1 MSALNA
7 WLKKYGGATTQPA
20 QTDQDNQKNALSA
33 WLEKYNNFTPSG
45 ADTVQPP
52 AGTEAVVP
60 SIQPNGYKSQNAAHL
75 SSGLSRDDFDS
86 SVRNRN
92 QLRALEDSRAQ
103 DTRDKVATHMVM
115 TGSRELPA
123 LSEIE
128 KISPFTKGET
138 MSFENG
144 NGEQKDFTIPYFDYE
159 SNKPNTVIQAEGYLK
174 STGETLKKLQ
184 SDIENNSARLQYYES
199 SVNKYVDE
207 LERLAARVQSNP
219 TAAGY
224 AAYNSLY
231 EKYQKAYSEYETFI
245 SEHNAKISLY
255 NDYTQRY
262 ETAAADV
269 RKYNEQ
275 WDAANLDFFEKSKIG
290 LQNFYDTKETE
301 KQAHREAENEKP
313 WWQKILDA
321 NAKSYTITNE
331 NPAVYAA
338 NAVVENYRN
347 DTSYKEPSDEW
358 TDGQKNIFGYLW
370 AVDKEKASEFAITVN
385 ESIAEEKEGKT
396 SKKIKDWVTQ
406 NLGTGIL
413 GTAGALLLSP
423 TAIADVTDNLA
434 EYVARGRITKK
445 GALSP
450 FDVSQAITGG
460 ITEELNE
467 TYGTID
473 EKVPVVGGKGLGD
486 LYQLGYSMAQSMTV
500 GKISKLAGNSAFT
513 YATFFGQ
520 GAASGID
527 KQLDAGGT
535 AGQAICYGLVVGAAE
550 AVFEEMGIESLFK
563 EGNGSLLKEMLKQ
576 GGVESLEEGLTSV
589 VDFVADTLIMM
600 DKSAVFKAT
609 EEYSKIMSED
619 KAKLTALMDVLEGI
633 AYDALGGLIT
643 GGADTAILAGANKV
657 GQAVDIEKQKRHQ
670 EQTIKNADAVIGSYA
685 EAVQKYGE
693 NSPQAMELKSKAERA
708 YIEKVRANLRLGMLN
723 GKSTTVT
730 TQERSEEEI
739 TQLVTQAQA
748 AGDATAE
755 TGYYAGA
762 SDQLIRFAQQEKAI
776 LKQLT
781 GRDVDIRFYQADVG
795 ENGHYDPG
803 TGTIY
808 VNVNSAQPF
817 SYIEGHEFTHELE
830 NSAGYAEY
838 AEWVKTEG
846 LGAMYNTYKENIK
859 RRYESRGINLT
870 ELDLEQEVVAT
881 WTGENLFTDDT
892 TMKKLIKKL
901 SDGKPTLAR
910 KIFGGIRR
918 FVSRSRSGITR
929 NHYERALYL
938 YQQMAQG
945 KASAVSS
952 AQTVNENAPTSFPA
966 ETAKVPQK
974 QKNTAEAVNTAENDI
989 MISNGEV
996 VAQDNGKFANDSEF
1010 TPAVRELVDRIA
1022 DTARQI
1028 EASDQKGAD
1037 YRRLK
1042 KEQKANLR
1050 ALEQLRREGKI
1061 DSVEYNRAIE
1071 TLRDTTESPE
1081 YGGIE
1086 ESKANLQ
1093 AQYEAGNITLE
1104 EYEDGM
1110 AELEEVGAEESS
1122 PSKIKYS
1129 LSETIAPTRKELESK
1144 NPIKVVNV
1152 KVGLESESYADMKVA
1167 AKNKATNEGWFDIP
1181 HHNVDTDSFIFLT
1194 EKSFTH
1200 AFSNL
1205 RSDFGED
1212 TIRCM
1217 AHIPEIIQEA
1227 VLVSVDNPKDNR
1239 KAETKVYTFFGAID
1253 GVNGVEPVKLTV
1265 KEFDFRSLD
1274 AVPKNIRNYFEKNG
1288 ISEKYNSLYDTHALE
1303 VIGIEGIQKE
1313 SDASGRVGEQSS
1325 RAQATSDSIISIAD
1339 LLNLVKGKAEKYIPK
1354 YSFEDLDNE
1363 YLDAV
1368 NSGDMETARRLVEE
1382 AARKAGYTDR
1392 VYHGTQ
1398 QFGFTE
1404 FDAKYSD
1411 DKISFFAAGSPDLA
1425 QTYSGI
1431 PKVREVSDKSYDSE
1445 STNGNYA
1452 LYAKPG
1458 NQLVIDGNGRNWSDI
1473 RYWSRAFEKTK
1484 DSTYVQKS
1492 DGYYVLID
1500 RNTGEEISDGEIAI
1514 NAYTER
1520 LGLSQ
1525 LHAVML
1531 DKVNEM
1537 FRIRTENLNTTRDVV
1552 RYAKK
1557 LGYDSVKF
1565 ENIRDDGG
1573 RGVSVQEPQ
1582 DIYAYFN
1589 PNDLKSADT
1598 VTYDEDG
1605 NVIPLS
1611 ERFNSEKTDI
1621 RFSLEEPTREDVISE
1636 LRQYMNG
1643 ARSKDQIRDVIAR
1656 VKKNPQS
1663 EIYGG
1668 SARRP
1673 QYSEGVQRILDEAE
1687 RDGMSV
1693 RDYISQNIDEFEVRG
1708 KLTEDARK
1716 ALEISGDYRKFSVE
1730 DVRASRPP
1738 RSIEELDRILAEA
1751 EPLDPNEFRKTDFD
1765 RWYERREKEDQLR
1778 EKMAE
1783 LVMKAPDE
1791 NEINTTLEE
1800 LASDLENGY
1809 ITPDAALEVVE
1820 GLREETDG
1828 ARVKYSLEEYTEHQ
1842 KKNWANS
1849 KRIVIYE
1856 NDAQFTQFIENSVSD
1871 KTFDKKMYFG
1881 AISPELARR
1890 IQNDTGINVEHY
1902 NLSLSS
1908 NEIRKILKKHGNA
1921 ESEALSGQ
1929 RAVTTDD
1936 FLHILDVVLNPDNI
1950 KLSDQTY
1957 AGKPVIIFTGTHNGQ
1972 MNIVAVVSD
1981 KRLDLFVQT
1990 VYVNTKR
1997 GTLATPIG
2005 ETFLY
2010 HTPEANS
2017 GTDSSAR
2024 IVPQDP
2030 DVVKPAVKKSVE
2042 DIDILE
2048 ADTVETLQAEL
2059 EKATSERDA
2068 IMAEAEKLMAE
2079 VNQGSVSLEDYTAKI
2094 AESGQR
2100 YEELQNKIDRL
2111 TQQIEATS
2119 ITEKAIGDPLQSEP
2133 LKQLVTTLGK
2143 RLNLKKVEK
2152 QALRSLIQDFATGE
2166 YATKDELYK
2175 AVKKGFDTFY
2185 YTERNELIAEIK
2197 ATIRDMPIKVSDAI
2211 KFDAGWTSDG
2221 YGKFVKSNF
2230 GKLRFSNNGRGVDSV
2245 YSELNSLYP
2254 AYFPDDII
2262 NESDMLQEIS
2272 RVASLPINQV
2282 RAEPLGDE
2290 TMQDITDYIY
2300 ESVLEYRESERADE
2314 ERVRIQNEQEAIEA
2328 QQRLTSLQNKA
2339 LRFENRFKL
2348 TEEDKALALEIL
2360 CGDKSISEIDNVSNK
2375 EQLLEYIAVLNEAE
2389 VVAKGWK
2396 KWQNERRSRWQKE
2409 ADEMFKTFDSSV
2421 KGGFKYDKKGNI
2433 KTDKRGNPKF
2443 QEEATNKAGYKYVR
2457 ETQTRITYDI
2467 FAEDK
2472 HSEAKAFNDWLFE
2485 PERASEAQS
2494 NRYKNKMRDQVRALK
2509 LGTKIQKGNAVSE
2522 SAAVQI
2528 LGELQDIIRRTKRQA
2543 DMGNADTYRVNGLTY
2558 NEAVWS
2564 LAELKKQNPNM
2575 DFSENGKIQK
2585 AVEKFGQLYA
2595 EMLSDM
2601 NQTLVRNGYPPV
2613 PARSGY
2619 FPHFAD
2625 EGDTLIR
2632 RIGRALGIDTDVSVL
2647 PTGINGL
2654 THTFKPGKTWFANAL
2669 ERKGHKTAYDAVLGF
2684 DKYIEGAANVIFHT
2698 DNIQRQRYFAR
2709 AIRYNASDEAIKA
2722 KIDEI
2727 TANDTLNEDE
2737 KDLQIQYV
2745 TSRTKFRHSTYVV
2758 QLEDHTNSL
2767 AGKKTFSDR
2776 DMERL
2781 MGRKAYT
2788 WMKNIE
2794 GRVAA
2799 NMIAGNMSS
2808 ALSNFIPL
2816 QYCEAEIG
2824 LGYTLQA
2831 MGQTIKSFFGDDG
2844 FKDRSDFLTNRYG
2857 SEFLVKSGMDKIS
2870 EKLSVPME
2878 AIDHFTAQVLVRA
2891 AYNKYLKKGASPE
2904 LAMERA
2910 NSFAAEVMA
2919 DRSRG
2924 ALPEIFNNKNPLY
2937 KSFTMFQVEVNN
2949 NLSHIFK
2956 DIPRENRD
2964 KWWSAVLGILAKLF
2978 FGIWIF
2984 NETSEKLVGR
2994 RMAGTDVIDAANDVI
3009 GDLSGYQL
3017 PNTWDLIEAIIKG
3030 EDIGAMFETNKV
3042 SAGQAILNLGGTAAE
3057 DLPFVSSFLGGG
3069 DLPVGSAMPDL
3080 SKLLPLLD
3088 SDKDTENVKQTVYEE
3103 LLKPV
3108 SYAVLPFGANQ
3119 LSKTAKGHQAL
3130 REGGSYK
3137 TNSKG
3142 EEILQYPIY
3151 AENKGEAIWNFIKA
3165 TVFGKSSFPGAREW
3179 VENDF
3184 KSLSARGTAA
3194 YKGMIAA
3201 GVPEKDAYDL
3211 VIDIASVSPSDQEIM
3226 EQVISMGGVDRVFS
3240 ETVSNGPTSAELKC
3254 EIIRNADISGE
3265 GKAILYFSMI
3275 ANESECN
3282 FMSSMQ
3288 EAGADMGAVVAELL
3302 DTSAKS
3308 SDRKY
3313 AAIMSSGLPE
3323 AEQLWQIYLLDTSA
3337 EKSTH
3342 KRYYVASDTFGISP
3356 NEYRVAKDFV
3366 TEHLNGASL
3375 SNMRVEEAIREYA
3388 KTVPLT
3394 KIEKAAL
3401 WQIILGRDSAK
3412 NNPFDVS
3419 TGEKV
3424 VRAMANYDEE
3434 ERAFYEKY
3442 GPKPTN

>member
-20 QTDQDNQKNALSA
+20 QTDQDDQKNALSA

-52 AGTEAVVP
+52 AEP
-60 SIQPNGYKSQNAAHL
+60 QPNGYKSQNAAHL

-92 QLRALEDSRAQ
+92 QLRALEAQQKNINPPENSPAKPATLLESVRPTQTTPTTPYFSYGTNKPSSLAEAEKYIQ
-103 DTRDKVATHMVM
+103 DTSKTMEVL
-115 TGSRELPA
+115 S
-123 LSEIE
+123 SEIE
-128 KISPFTKGET
+128 FGNSTLGARENKINDYISRL
-138 MSFENG
+138 EN
-144 NGEQKDFTIPYFDYE
+144 
-159 SNKPNTVIQAEGYLK
+159 
-174 STGETLKKLQ
+174 
-184 SDIENNSARLQYYES
+184 
-199 SVNKYVDE
+199 
-207 LERLAARVQSNP
+207 LAQEMQNNP
-219 TAAGY
+219 TAQKY
-224 AAYNSLY
+224 SAYNTLY
-231 EKYQKAYSEYETFI
+231 DEYQKYYAEYESFL
-245 SEHNAKISLY
+245 SEHNAKIGLY
-255 NDYTQRY
+255 NDYAKRY
-262 ETAAADV
+262 ETAGNIYNTENQQYYDQWKSSVRSTDRAGTEEIDREISETEKKFLAAMSP
-269 RKYNEQ
+269 
-275 WDAANLDFFEKSKIG
+275 AEKSKYG
-290 LQNFYDTKETE
+290 EKLQRLTE
-301 KQAHREAENEKP
+301 EKYYSDYLYY
-313 WWQKILDA
+313 QGNMRSTSEIL
-321 NAKSYTITNE
+321 
-331 NPAVYAA
+331 
-338 NAVVENYRN
+338 
-347 DTSYKEPSDEW
+347 SD
-358 TDGQKNIFGYLW
+358 
-370 AVDKEKASEFAITVN
+370 
-385 ESIAEEKEGKT
+385 IAEAQKGPLGPNE
-396 SKKIKDWVTQ
+396 KKIKALEKELSFTYDLIPTLEGFRDNGAGAPGFTFYMPPYVEGDADVPASYYNTFDPESKDAYRQMTTAEERGIFQYLLNTEGEEAAEAYMERMKGTLKNRLAGEVTEPYREYANNHPILSSIESVIIAPAKAFSYAGQ
-406 NLGTGIL
+406 LKDFILDGEIDETAAYNSPSMAQTSIRNEVSKDMNAAESFFYQTGMSVGDFLFTTAASGGFSGGGAVSEGVSLILMGGGAAADTVIAAKNNGRSDKEAILL
-413 GTAGALLLSP
+413 GTAAGVIE
-423 TAIADVTDNLA
+423 TVT
-434 EYVARGRITKK
+434 
-445 GALSP
+445 
-450 FDVSQAITGG
+450 
-460 ITEELNE
+460 
-467 TYGTID
+467 
-473 EKVPVVGGKGLGD
+473 EKIG
-486 LYQLGYSMAQSMTV
+486 
-500 GKISKLAGNSAFT
+500 
-513 YATFFGQ
+513 
-520 GAASGID
+520 
-527 KQLDAGGT
+527 
-535 AGQAICYGLVVGAAE
+535 
-550 AVFEEMGIESLFK
+550 
-563 EGNGSLLKEMLKQ
+563 
-576 GGVESLEEGLTSV
+576 
-589 VDFVADTLIMM
+589 
-600 DKSAVFKAT
+600 
-609 EEYSKIMSED
+609 
-619 KAKLTALMDVLEGI
+619 
-633 AYDALGGLIT
+633 YDALFDSALRGESVVRYLLKNSLSESAEEGTSKLLNTFADFLISGVMGTETDIQRRIKELVSNGYTYSEATGIVYADWVSELGTDMLGGFLSGFAMS
-643 GGADTAILAGANKV
+643 GGSVAIDKTSNAL
-657 GQAVDIEKQKRHQ
+657 GQKMDVQAQIREQ
-670 EQTIKNADAVIGSYA
+670 EQAIKNADAVIGAYA

-739 TQLVTQAQA
+739 TRLVTQAQA
-748 AGDATAE
+748 TGDATAE

-762 SDQLIRFAQQEKAI
+762 SDQLIKFAQQEKAI

-918 FVSRSRSGITR
+918 FVSRPRSGITR

-966 ETAKVPQK
+966 ETTKASQK

-989 MISNGEV
+989 MISNDEA

-1071 TLRDTTESPE
+1071 TLRDTTEGPE
-1081 YGGIE
+1081 YSGIE

-1093 AQYEAGNITLE
+1093 AQFEAGEIALE
-1104 EYEDGM
+1104 DYESAM

-1122 PSKIKYS
+1122 PGKIKYS

-1239 KAETKVYTFFGAID
+1239 KAETKVYTFLGAID
-1253 GVNGVEPVKLTV
+1253 GINGVEPVKLTV

-1339 LLNLVKGKAEKYIPK
+1339 LLNLVKGEAEKYIPK

-1363 YLDAV
+1363 YLGAV

-1382 AARKAGYTDR
+1382 AARISGYTDK

-1398 QFGFTE
+1398 QFGFTV
-1404 FDAKYSD
+1404 FDPKYSD
-1411 DKISFFAAGSPDLA
+1411 DGISLFAAGSPDLA

-1458 NQLVIDGNGRNWSDI
+1458 NQLVIDGNGRHWSDI

-1565 ENIRDDGG
+1565 ENIQDDGG

-1582 DIYAYFN
+1582 DVYAYFN

-1598 VTYDEDG
+1598 VTYDENG
-1605 NVIPLS
+1605 NIIPLS

-1621 RFSLEEPTREDVISE
+1621 RFSLEDPTREDVISE

-1668 SARRP
+1668 PARRP
-1673 QYSEGVQRILDEAE
+1673 QYSEGVQRILADAE
-1687 RDGMSV
+1687 REGMSV

-1730 DVRASRPP
+1730 DVRANRPP

-1751 EPLDPNEFRKTDFD
+1751 EPLDSNEFRKTDFD

-1783 LVMKAPDE
+1783 HVTKSPDE

-1809 ITPDAALEVVE
+1809 ITPAAALEVVE
-1820 GLREETDG
+1820 GLRETLG
-1828 ARVKYSLEEYTEHQ
+1828 TV
-1842 KKNWANS
+1842 
-1849 KRIVIYE
+1849 
-1856 NDAQFTQFIENSVSD
+1856 
-1871 KTFDKKMYFG
+1871 
-1881 AISPELARR
+1881 
-1890 IQNDTGINVEHY
+1890 
-1902 NLSLSS
+1902 LS
-1908 NEIRKILKKHGNA
+1908 
-1921 ESEALSGQ
+1921 
-1929 RAVTTDD
+1929 
-1936 FLHILDVVLNPDNI
+1936 DNI
-1950 KLSDQTY
+1950 ITKLSDILRRATTPY
-1957 AGKPVIIFTGTHNGQ
+1957 SAEEIKSILRDGKNQIAASYNDVLAFISNAKQNGAFGRLFIGKLNQSTVQKIKSMTQVAADNKSVVLTSDELKHIFRQHGNEKTEELRGQ
-1972 MNIVAVVSD
+1972 EAITPRNFHYVLDAIFSPDNVELLTDDSGVSSLIFRKNSKNKVTAVTVVSEKKKALTLKSAWITKKGQHISPPSD
-1981 KRLDLFVQT
+1981 VQAPNQT
-1990 VYVNTKR
+1990 SKNELSMNAIPTDSV
-1997 GTLATPIG
+1997 
-2005 ETFLY
+2005 
-2010 HTPEANS
+2010 
-2017 GTDSSAR
+2017 TDSSSF
-2024 IVPQDP
+2024 
-2030 DVVKPAVKKSVE
+2030 VKTKEQFSVE
-2042 DIDILE
+2042 DIEIQPIEESSDGPAMQNYNRLYE
-2048 ADTVETLQAEL
+2048 GDEFEDDKTAKSYQRLFP
-2059 EKATSERDA
+2059 
-2068 IMAEAEKLMAE
+2068 AEAVEYLRGK
-2079 VNQGSVSLEDYTAKI
+2079 Y
-2094 AESGQR
+2094 R
-2100 YEELQNKIDRL
+2100 
-2111 TQQIEATS
+2111 
-2119 ITEKAIGDPLQSEP
+2119 IT
-2133 LKQLVTTLGK
+2133 
-2143 RLNLKKVEK
+2143 
-2152 QALRSLIQDFATGE
+2152 
-2166 YATKDELYK
+2166 
-2175 AVKKGFDTFY
+2175 
-2185 YTERNELIAEIK
+2185 
-2197 ATIRDMPIKVSDAI
+2197 
-2211 KFDAGWTSDG
+2211 
-2221 YGKFVKSNF
+2221 
-2230 GKLRFSNNGRGVDSV
+2230 
-2245 YSELNSLYP
+2245 
-2254 AYFPDDII
+2254 
-2262 NESDMLQEIS
+2262 
-2272 RVASLPINQV
+2272 
-2282 RAEPLGDE
+2282 
-2290 TMQDITDYIY
+2290 
-2300 ESVLEYRESERADE
+2300 
-2314 ERVRIQNEQEAIEA
+2314 NEQEAAEA
-2328 QQRLTSLQNKA
+2328 YQSSIRLKDQVRRTE
-2339 LRFENRFKL
+2339 LRLKISEQ
-2348 TEEDKALALEIL
+2348 DKALALEIL
-2360 CGDKSISEIDNVSNK
+2360 CGDKNISDIQNASDK
-2375 EQLLEYIAVLNEAE
+2375 EGLLEYIAVLGEAE
-2389 VVAKGWK
+2389 VMAEAWK
-2396 KWQNERRSRWQKE
+2396 NWKTEKRTNWQKE

-2421 KGGFKYDKKGNI
+2421 KGGFKYDKKDNI

-2467 FAEDK
+2467 FADDK
-2472 HSEAKAFNDWLFE
+2472 FAEAKAFNDWLFE

-2494 NRYKNKMRDQVRALK
+2494 NRYKNKMRDQVRELK

-2528 LGELQDIIRRTKRQA
+2528 LGELQDIIRRTTRQA

-2870 EKLSVPME
+2870 ERLSVPME

-2891 AYNKYLKKGASPE
+2891 AYNKYSKKGASPE

-2910 NSFAAEVMA
+2910 NSFAAGVMA

-2964 KWWSAVLGILAKLF
+2964 KWWGAVLGILAKLF

-2984 NETSEKLVGR
+2984 NETSEKLTGR
-2994 RMAGTDVIDAANDVI
+2994 RMAGTDVIDAGNEFVGNLA
-3009 GDLSGYQL
+3009 GYRPL
-3017 PNTWDLIEAIIKG
+3017 NIFDMIEAKIDGKSIRDMAKA
-3030 EDIGAMFETNKV
+3030 DKV
-3042 SAGQAILNLGGTAAE
+3042 GAGQAILNLGGTAAE

-3119 LSKTAKGHQAL
+3119 LSKIAKGHQAF
-3130 REGGSYK
+3130 RKGGSYK

-3142 EEILQYPIY
+3142 EDILQYPIY

-3254 EIIRNADISGE
+3254 EIIRNADISDE
-3265 GKAILYFSMI
+3265 GKAILYFAMI

-3288 EAGADMGAVVAELL
+3288 EAGADMGAVVAELI
-3302 DTSAKS
+3302 DTSTKS

>member
-7 WLKKYGGATTQPA
+7 WLRKYGGATTQPA
-20 QTDQDNQKNALSA
+20 QTDQDNQKNALAA

-60 SIQPNGYKSQNAAHL
+60 STQPNGYKSQNAAQL

-92 QLRALEDSRAQ
+92 QYLDLEKSIERDRVNKINADKVMTVLNSRPGMTDTDPINTPALVKNEKVSLGNDKPDVDIPYYDYNSNRPETVIKAIDYSESTGKALESLKAKIDS
-103 DTRDKVATHMVM
+103 
-115 TGSRELPA
+115 GS
-123 LSEIE
+123 SWI
-128 KISPFTKGET
+128 K
-138 MSFENG
+138 
-144 NGEQKDFTIPYFDYE
+144 
-159 SNKPNTVIQAEGYLK
+159 
-174 STGETLKKLQ
+174 
-184 SDIENNSARLQYYES
+184 YYES
-199 SVNKYVDE
+199 SVNRYADR
-207 LERLAARVQSNP
+207 LERLAGEMQRNP
-219 TAAGY
+219 TAANY
-224 AAYNSLY
+224 REYNSLY
-231 EKYQKAYSEYETFI
+231 AEYQNAYAEYENQISEYNSYTR
-245 SEHNAKISLY
+245 LY
-255 NDYTQRY
+255 NNYANRY
-262 ETAAADV
+262 GTATALIQE
-269 RKYNEQ
+269 YNEQ
-275 WDAANLDFFEKSKIG
+275 WQKSNKDFFEKSEIGTTAFEADKRAQEQKI
-290 LQNFYDTKETE
+290 LDDIQAQNN
-301 KQAHREAENEKP
+301 RP
-313 WWQKILDA
+313 WWQKLLDA
-321 NAKSYTITNE
+321 WTETKHYK
-331 NPAVYAA
+331 YAGEGELIGESIQQQA
-338 NAVVENYRN
+338 DYYRS
-347 DTSYKEPSDEW
+347 DTSYKEPSDKW
-358 TDGQKNIFGYLW
+358 TESEKMVFGYLYST
-370 AVDKEKASEFAITVN
+370 DPEKAGEFATMINNIDNREKTDKQKKA
-385 ESIAEEKEGKT
+385 IA
-396 SKKIKDWVTQ
+396 DWTTK
-406 NLGTGIL
+406 NFGTGL
-413 GTAGALLLSP
+413 GGTLAALILSP
-423 TAIADVTDNLA
+423 TAIADYADNIA
-434 EYVARGRITKK
+434 EYLGRGQITEKDH
-445 GALSP
+445 LSP
-450 FDVSQAITGG
+450 FDVSQAFTGG
-460 ITEELNE
+460 ISEELNE
-467 TYGTID
+467 LSGTID
-473 EKVPVVGGKGLGD
+473 KSVPIFGGKGLGD
-486 LYQLGYSMAQSMTV
+486 IYSLGYSVAQSMSV
-500 GKISKLAGNSAFT
+500 GSLNFAP
-513 YATFFGQ
+513 ATLLYFFGQ
-520 GAASGID
+520 AAASGVD
-527 KQLDAGGT
+527 EKLAAGGS
-535 AGQAICYGLVVGAAE
+535 AEQALGFGFVAGAAE
-550 AVFEEMGIESLFK
+550 AICENIGIEHLF
-563 EGNGSLLKEMLKQ
+563 GSNSKNLLTAWLKQ
-576 GGVESLEEGLTSV
+576 SGVEATEEGITSIINT
-589 VDFVADTLIMM
+589 VADGLIMM
-600 DKSAVFKAT
+600 DKSQFETAVSEYQKFMSQ
-609 EEYSKIMSED
+609 EEAEKLALNDIIGAIMFD
-619 KAKLTALMDVLEGI
+619 TI
-633 AYDALGGLIT
+633 GGFVS
-643 GGADTAILAGANKV
+643 GGADTVILAGANKV
-657 GQAVDIEKQKRHQ
+657 GNTVRTEKAKASL
-670 EQTIKNADAVIGSYA
+670 EQTIKNADAVIKAYG

-693 NSPQAMELKSKAERA
+693 NSPQALELKSKSERA

-739 TQLVTQAQA
+739 TKLVAQAQA

-755 TGYYAGA
+755 TGYYSGA
-762 SDQLIRFAQQEKAI
+762 SDQLIKFAQQEKAI

-795 ENGHYDPG
+795 ENGHYDPK

-808 VNVNSAQPF
+808 VNVNSERPF

-870 ELDLEQEVVAT
+870 ELELEQEVVAT

-974 QKNTAEAVNTAENDI
+974 QKNTVEAVNTAENDI
-989 MISNGEV
+989 MISNGEA
-996 VAQDNGKFANDSEF
+996 VAQDNGKITNDSEF

-1050 ALEQLRREGKI
+1050 ALEQLRRDGKI

-1071 TLRDTTESPE
+1071 ALRDTTEGPE

-1093 AQYEAGNITLE
+1093 AQFEAGEIALE
-1104 EYEDGM
+1104 DYESAM

-1122 PSKIKYS
+1122 PGKIKYS

-1152 KVGLESESYADMKVA
+1152 RVGLESESYSDMKVA

-1194 EKSFTH
+1194 DKSFTH

-1274 AVPKNIRNYFEKNG
+1274 AVPQNIRNYFEKNG

-1325 RAQATSDSIISIAD
+1325 RAQATSDSVISIAD
-1339 LLNLVKGKAEKYIPK
+1339 LLNLVKGKAENYIPK
-1354 YSFEDLDNE
+1354 YSFEDLDSE
-1363 YLDAV
+1363 YLNAV
-1368 NSGDMETARRLVEE
+1368 NSGDMETAQRLVEE
-1382 AARKAGYTDR
+1382 AAKISGYTDK
-1392 VYHGTQ
+1392 VYHGTT
-1398 QFGFTE
+1398 QFGFTV
-1404 FDAKYSD
+1404 FDPKYSD
-1411 DKISFFAAGSPDLA
+1411 DGISLFATDSTRLA
-1425 QTYSGI
+1425 QTYSGVYGTRSVQSAFPTNDLSSLGQVAELFI
-1431 PKVREVSDKSYDSE
+1431 NSGAAKESFWDDSE
-1445 STNGNYA
+1445 GYPEGDIEYEVITSDDVKTLHNDIRKGTRKIKEQLESIIKITTDSSKRFQLEKILERLNNCQNVFDGDLYNAIANIPAYTGEFVNDKAFLKLVEKISLAYKLNIYGANKGGIRMYMDSETRFVGIDEMARRLEEESDAFRGNYSILA
-1452 LYAKPG
+1452 RPG
-1458 NQLVIDGNGRNWSDI
+1458 NQLVIEGDGAQWHSIFFPKEEGFI
-1473 RYWSRAFEKTK
+1473 I
-1484 DSTYVQKS
+1484 DSTR
-1492 DGYYVLID
+1492 G
-1500 RNTGEEISDGEIAI
+1500 IA
-1514 NAYTER
+1514 
-1520 LGLSQ
+1520 Q
-1525 LHAVML
+1525 
-1531 DKVNEM
+1531 
-1537 FRIRTENLNTTRDVV
+1537 
-1552 RYAKK
+1552 YAKEH
-1557 LGYDSVKF
+1557 GYDSVK
-1565 ENIRDDGG
+1565 IK
-1573 RGVSVQEPQ
+1573 
-1582 DIYAYFN
+1582 DIKDAGMKNWAPEEDPHDVYIFFN

-1621 RFSLEEPTREDVISE
+1621 RFSLEDPTREDVISE
-1636 LRQYMNG
+1636 LRQYMSG

-1668 SARRP
+1668 PAKRP
-1673 QYSEGVQRILDEAE
+1673 QYSEGVQKILADAE
-1687 RDGMSV
+1687 REGMSV

-1708 KLTEDARK
+1708 KLIEDARK

-1730 DVRASRPP
+1730 DVRANRPP

-1765 RWYERREKEDQLR
+1765 RWYERREKEDQLH
-1778 EKMAE
+1778 EKMGE

-1809 ITPDAALEVVE
+1809 ITPDAALEIVE
-1820 GLREETDG
+1820 GLRAETDRDG
-1828 ARVKYSLEEYTEHQ
+1828 GVKYSISETEDGRPVVVVDNDILSHLDTSSWDRNKRKAAQ
-1842 KKNWANS
+1842 NAAKNALLNFKDGVRVGDVLYKVNRTSRKEFTRSEDTMKIYKKNEQIFADKMRASENIDDVVSATTNWKNDGDLEHERDDNFVDFIHGNVLIQANVN
-1849 KRIVIYE
+1849 KYRAETVVGITDEGDCVFYDVVDI
-1856 NDAQFTQFIENSVSD
+1856 TPIEFKTKKESPPAVSD
-1871 KTFDKKMYFG
+1871 IKAVNNILGDSFG
-1881 AISPELARR
+1881 E
-1890 IQNDTGINVEHY
+1890 
-1902 NLSLSS
+1902 
-1908 NEIRKILKKHGNA
+1908 
-1921 ESEALSGQ
+1921 
-1929 RAVTTDD
+1929 
-1936 FLHILDVVLNPDNI
+1936 
-1950 KLSDQTY
+1950 
-1957 AGKPVIIFTGTHNGQ
+1957 
-1972 MNIVAVVSD
+1972 
-1981 KRLDLFVQT
+1981 
-1990 VYVNTKR
+1990 
-1997 GTLATPIG
+1997 
-2005 ETFLY
+2005 
-2010 HTPEANS
+2010 
-2017 GTDSSAR
+2017 

-2030 DVVKPAVKKSVE
+2030 EVVKSAVKKSVE
-2042 DIDILE
+2042 D
-2048 ADTVETLQAEL
+2048 VEVQSIEESSDGAAMQNYNRLYEGGEFKDDKTAKSYQ
-2059 EKATSERDA
+2059 RFFP
-2068 IMAEAEKLMAE
+2068 AEAVEYLRGK
-2079 VNQGSVSLEDYTAKI
+2079 Y
-2094 AESGQR
+2094 R
-2100 YEELQNKIDRL
+2100 
-2111 TQQIEATS
+2111 
-2119 ITEKAIGDPLQSEP
+2119 IT
-2133 LKQLVTTLGK
+2133 
-2143 RLNLKKVEK
+2143 
-2152 QALRSLIQDFATGE
+2152 
-2166 YATKDELYK
+2166 
-2175 AVKKGFDTFY
+2175 
-2185 YTERNELIAEIK
+2185 
-2197 ATIRDMPIKVSDAI
+2197 
-2211 KFDAGWTSDG
+2211 
-2221 YGKFVKSNF
+2221 
-2230 GKLRFSNNGRGVDSV
+2230 
-2245 YSELNSLYP
+2245 
-2254 AYFPDDII
+2254 
-2262 NESDMLQEIS
+2262 
-2272 RVASLPINQV
+2272 
-2282 RAEPLGDE
+2282 
-2290 TMQDITDYIY
+2290 
-2300 ESVLEYRESERADE
+2300 
-2314 ERVRIQNEQEAIEA
+2314 NEQEAAEA
-2328 QQRLTSLQNKA
+2328 YQSSIRLKDQVRRTE
-2339 LRFENRFKL
+2339 LRLKISEQ
-2348 TEEDKALALEIL
+2348 DKALALEIL
-2360 CGDKSISEIDNVSNK
+2360 CGDKSISDIQNTSDK
-2375 EQLLEYIAVLNEAE
+2375 EGLLEYIAVLGEAE
-2389 VVAKGWK
+2389 VMAEAWK
-2396 KWQNERRSRWQKE
+2396 NWKTEKRSEWQKE
-2409 ADEMFKTFDSSV
+2409 ADGMYKTFDSSV

-2443 QEEATNKAGYKYVR
+2443 QDDATNKAGYKYVR

-2467 FAEDK
+2467 FADDK
-2472 HSEAKAFNDWLFE
+2472 FAEAKAFNDWLFE

-2494 NRYKNKMRDQVRALK
+2494 NRYKNKMRDQVRELK
-2509 LGTKIQKGNAVSE
+2509 LGTNIQKGNAVSE

-2543 DMGNADTYRVNGLTY
+2543 DMGNADTYRVNGITY

-2709 AIRYNASDEAIKA
+2709 AIRYNASDEAIKS

-2727 TANDTLNEDE
+2727 IANDTLNEDE

-2799 NMIAGNMSS
+2799 NMIAGNLSS

-2816 QYCEAEIG
+2816 QYCKAEIG
-2824 LGYTLQA
+2824 EWQTLRA
-2831 MGQTIKSFFGDDG
+2831 MAETLRSFARDDG
-2844 FKDRSDFLTNRYG
+2844 FVDRSDFLTNRYG
-2857 SEFLVKSGMDKIS
+2857 SEFLVKSGIDKVS
-2870 EKLSVPME
+2870 EKLSIPME

-2910 NSFAAEVMA
+2910 NSFAAGVMA

-2956 DIPRENRD
+2956 DIPREYRD
-2964 KWWSAVLGILAKLF
+2964 ENKAKWIGAVAWILAKLF

-2984 NETSEKLVGR
+2984 NETSEKIVGR
-2994 RMAGTDVIDAANDVI
+2994 RMAGTDVVDAANEVA

-3017 PNTWDLIEAIIKG
+3017 PNTWDLIEAIFKG
-3030 EDIGAMFETNKV
+3030 EDISAMFEANKV
-3042 SAGQAILNLGGTAAE
+3042 GAGQAILNLGETAAE
-3057 DLPFVSSFLGGG
+3057 DVPFVSSLFGGG
-3069 DLPVGSAMPDL
+3069 DIPVGSALPDL
-3080 SKLLPLLD
+3080 STILPLIG
-3088 SDKDTENVKQTVYEE
+3088 SEKDGENIKQTLIEE
-3103 LLKPV
+3103 GLKPV
-3108 SYAVLPFGANQ
+3108 SYALLPFGVNQ
-3119 LSKTAKGHQAL
+3119 ASKIHKGISALAK
-3130 REGGSYK
+3130 GGSYK

-3151 AENKGEAIWNFIKA
+3151 SDNILETAWDHLRVFA
-3165 TVFGKSSFPGAREW
+3165 FGKSATDQSREW
-3179 VENDF
+3179 VDSGF

-3201 GVPEKDAYDL
+3201 GVDEGDAHSL
-3211 VIDIASVSPSDQEIM
+3211 IIDIMSVEPTDQEI
-3226 EQVISMGGVDRVFS
+3226 EEKIVSMGGVDRVFS
-3240 ETVSNGPTSAELKC
+3240 ETVSNGPTSTDLKC
-3254 EIIRNADISGE
+3254 EIIRNADISDE
-3265 GKAILYFSMI
+3265 GKAILYFAMI

-3282 FMSSMQ
+3282 FMSSLQ

-3302 DTSAKS
+3302 DKKTG
-3308 SDRKY
+3308 SDAHKY
-3313 AAIMSSGLPE
+3313 SAIMSSGLPE

-3356 NEYRVAKDFV
+3356 NEYRVANDFL
-3366 TEHLNGASL
+3366 TNYLDGNRKTNE
-3375 SNMRVEEAIREYA
+3375 RVAAAVREYA
-3388 KTVPLT
+3388 ETVPLT
-3394 KIEKAAL
+3394 KTEKAVL
-3401 WQIILGRDSAK
+3401 WQLLSKSTSAK
-3412 NNPFDVS
+3412 NNPFDVR
-3419 TGEKV
+3419 TGERV
-3424 VRAMANYDEE
+3424 LTAINNYDREE
-3434 ERAFYEKY
+3434 EEFYAKY
-3442 GPKPTN
+3442 GPQPQ